1 MPVRAVNVGARDRA
15 AKVVDAVIRV
25 ALRPLDRR
33 EVCLV
38 VADVLADFV
47 AGLADDN
54 LHLLKNLLLPSAS
67 DIVVR
72 KPIHAAQAT
81 PVVRP
86 PGRFPL
92 MDLRVVVW
100 SRPCPRP
107 RPCRALRLS
116 AREIV
121 VRNPSAAGQGLN
133 KNG

>member
-1 MPVRAVNVGARDRA
+1 MRQSGLISV
-15 AKVVDAVIRV
+15 
-25 ALRPLDRR
+25 PLDRR

-47 AGLADDN
+47 AGLAHDI
-54 LHLLKNLLLPSAS
+54 LHLLKLPSAS

-72 KPIHAAQAT
+72 KPTHAAQAT
-81 PVVRP
+81 SVVRP
-86 PGRFPL
+86 PGRLPL

-107 RPCRALRLS
+107 RPCRALRFS